1 MCGHDFG
8 GVSFGTFTKYSL
20 KRTSKENESKY
31 GTKATHRLR
40 ENCHVDNLLKSINC
54 EDDVI
59 KLIKNLRSMCNE
71 RGFNLTK
78 FITNTKEV
86 LHSIPATFR
95 KNDVKDKDLGCKL
108 PDEQG
113 LGMLWN
119 VQADTLRF
127 KIAIKDW
134 P

>member
-1 MCGHDFG
+1 
-8 GVSFGTFTKYSL
+8 
-20 KRTSKENESKY
+20 
-31 GTKATHRLR
+31 
-40 ENCHVDNLLKSINC
+40 
-54 EDDVI
+54 
-59 KLIKNLRSMCNE
+59 MCNE

-119 VQADTLRF
+119 VQADTLGF
-127 KIAIKDW
+127 KIAIKEW